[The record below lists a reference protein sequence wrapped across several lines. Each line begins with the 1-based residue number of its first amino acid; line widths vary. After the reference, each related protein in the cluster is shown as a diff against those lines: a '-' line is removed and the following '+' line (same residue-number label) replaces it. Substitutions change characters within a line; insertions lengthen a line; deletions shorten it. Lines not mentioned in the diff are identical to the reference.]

1 MQKDMIFFGE
11 SGLTSTSANHIANLS
26 KEAYQ
31 QIEKELTN
39 IRFIDKTMSLIGQ
52 PNEQLISEG
61 VKTVSDI
68 DGKLDRVAKLK
79 SLIAWLREA
88 IKAKERLLNEANRL
102 TIEDCGF
109 DIPEQ
114 PEAPNKE
121 AYLQEDDV
129 IGTWGVKQRN
139 RYYYLE
145 TLCAQIGKFIH
156 PDGWY
161 TNARNN
167 MLDAIHNPRT
177 VSGSGRDSV
186 VYHYVP
192 SIDTQEV
199 EDEFMSLQNKY
210 RSYQAELN
218 GMKHEIEVALEND
231 KVAKDSNYKVK
242 WQQYQGEYNKYS
254 NQLVELSNKLT
265 EAKNEKLAELQKL
278 KIVIPDSL
286 KPIYEE
292 VSKLG
297 KK

>member
-11 SGLTSTSANHIANLS
+11 NGLTSSSANHVANLS

-31 QIEKELTN
+31 QIEKELSN

-61 VKTVSDI
+61 VRTVSDI
-68 DGKLDRVAKLK
+68 DGKLGRVASLK
-79 SLIAWLREA
+79 SLIAWLREG
-88 IKAKERLLNEANRL
+88 IKSKERLLEEVNHI
-102 TIEDCGF
+102 TFEDCGF
-109 DIPEQ
+109 EIPEQ
-114 PEAPNKE
+114 PEAPKKE
-121 AYLQEDDV
+121 AYIQEDDV
-129 IGTWGVKQRN
+129 IGTWGIKQRN

-156 PDGWY
+156 PDGWF

-167 MLDAIHNPRT
+167 MFDAIHNPRT
-177 VSGSGRDSV
+177 VSGSGRDAV

-192 SIDTQEV
+192 SIDVQEV
-199 EDEFMSLQNKY
+199 EDEFMSLQDKY

-231 KVAKDSNYKVK
+231 KIAKDSEYKEK
-242 WQQYQGEYNKYS
+242 WQTYQGEYDKYS
-254 NQLVELSNKLT
+254 HQLVELSNKLT
-265 EAKNEKLAELQKL
+265 EVKNQKLAELQKL
-278 KIVIPDSL
+278 KIIIPDSL

>member
-1 MQKDMIFFGE
+1 MKKDEIFFRTEGMTM
-11 SGLTSTSANHIANLS
+11 SSASYLANVA

-31 QIEKELTN
+31 QIEKELSN
-39 IRFIDKTMSLIGQ
+39 IRFIDKKMSLIGQ
-52 PNEQLISEG
+52 SDEQLISEG

-88 IKAKERLLNEANRL
+88 IKSKERLLEEVNHI
-102 TIEDCGF
+102 TFEDCGF
-109 DIPEQ
+109 EIPEQ
-114 PEAPNKE
+114 PEAPKRV

-129 IGTWGVKQRN
+129 IGTWSIKQRN

-145 TLCAQIGKFIH
+145 TLCSQIGKFIH
-156 PDGWY
+156 PDGWF
-161 TNARNN
+161 TNARDN
-167 MLDAIHNPRT
+167 MFDAIHNPRT
-177 VSGSGRDSV
+177 VSGNGRDTV

-199 EDEFMSLQNKY
+199 EDEYMSLQDRY

-218 GMKHEIEVALEND
+218 GMKHEIEVALESD
-231 KVAKDSNYKVK
+231 KIAKDSDYKEK
-242 WQQYQGEYNKYS
+242 WQTYQGEYDKYAH
-254 NQLVELSNKLT
+254 QLVELSNRLT
-265 EAKNEKLAELQKL
+265 EVKNQKLAELQKL
-278 KIVIPDSL
+278 KIIIPDSL

>member
-1 MQKDMIFFGE
+1 MKKDEIFFGSE
-11 SGLTSTSANHIANLS
+11 GLTMSSASYIANLS

-31 QIEKELTN
+31 QIEKELSN
-39 IRFIDKTMSLIGQ
+39 IRFIDKSMSLIGQ
-52 PNEQLISEG
+52 SDEQLISEG

-88 IKAKERLLNEANRL
+88 IKSKERLLEEVNHI
-102 TIEDCGF
+102 TFEDCGF
-109 DIPEQ
+109 EIPEQ
-114 PEAPNKE
+114 PEAPKKE
-121 AYLQEDDV
+121 AYIQEDDV
-129 IGTWGVKQRN
+129 IGTWGIKQRN

-156 PDGWY
+156 PDGWF
-161 TNARNN
+161 TNARDN

-177 VSGSGRDSV
+177 VSGNGRDTV

-192 SIDTQEV
+192 SIDVQEV

-218 GMKHEIEVALEND
+218 SMKHEIEVAIEND
-231 KVAKDSNYKVK
+231 KIAKDSEYKEK
-242 WQQYQGEYNKYS
+242 WQHYQSEYDKYS
-254 NQLVELSNKLT
+254 HQLIELNNQLT
-265 EAKNEKLAELQKL
+265 EVKHKKFAEVQNMR
-278 KIVIPDSL
+278 IIIPDSL
-286 KPIYEE
+286 KPVYEE

>member
-1 MQKDMIFFGE
+1 MQKDLIFFGE
-11 SGLTSTSANHIANLS
+11 SGLTSSSANHVANLS

-31 QIEKELTN
+31 QIEKELSN
-39 IRFIDKTMSLIGQ
+39 IRFVDKKMSLIGQ
-52 PNEQLISEG
+52 SEEQLISEG

-79 SLIAWLREA
+79 SLICWLREA
-88 IKAKERLLNEANRL
+88 IKAKERLLEEVNHI
-102 TIEDCGF
+102 TFEDCGF
-109 DIPEQ
+109 EIPEQ

-129 IGTWGVKQRN
+129 IGTWSIKQRN

-156 PDGWY
+156 PDGWF

-167 MLDAIHNPRT
+167 MFDAIHNPRT
-177 VSGSGRDSV
+177 VSGNGRDTV

-199 EDEFMSLQNKY
+199 EDEYMSLQDRY

-231 KVAKDSNYKVK
+231 KIAKDSEYKEK
-242 WQQYQGEYNKYS
+242 WQTYQGEYNKYS
-254 NQLVELSNKLT
+254 HQLVELSNRLT
-265 EAKNEKLAELQKL
+265 EVKNQKLAELQKL
-278 KIVIPDSL
+278 KIIIPDSL